1 MVQCRIEYEGQ
12 LHCKITHGPS
22 DATLGTDAPKDN
34 MGKGESFSPTDLVGV
49 ALASCMVTTMA
60 IVAQRHNFDIKGV
73 TATVEK
79 HMAADPHRRIGKLAV
94 EIRIPMQVTDEMKTR
109 LEHAANACPVH
120 KSLSPQVEIPVIF
133 HWG

>member
-1 MVQCRIEYEGQ
+1 MVQCTIDYQGD

-22 DATLGTDAPKDN
+22 DATMATDAPKDN

-60 IVAQRHNFDIKGV
+60 IVANRHNFDIKGV
-73 TATVEK
+73 KATVQKE
-79 HMAADPHRRIGKLAV
+79 MAADPHRRISKLSV
-94 EIRIPMQVTDEMKTR
+94 EIRVPMHVSDEMKTR
-109 LEHAANACPVH
+109 LEHAAHSCPVH
-120 KSLSPQVEIPVIF
+120 KSLSPDVQIPVIF

>member
-1 MVQCRIEYEGQ
+1 MVQCTIDYEGD

-22 DATLGTDAPKDN
+22 DATVATDAPKDN
-34 MGKGESFSPTDLVGV
+34 MGKGESFSPTDLVGC

-60 IVAQRHNFDIKGV
+60 IVAKRHNFDIKGV
-73 TATVEK
+73 KATVQKE
-79 HMAADPHRRIGKLAV
+79 MATDPVRRIGKLSV
-94 EIRIPMQVTDEMKTR
+94 EIRVPMHVSDEMKTR

-120 KSLSPQVEIPVIF
+120 KSLSSDVQIPVIF